1 MKAKRL
7 LSLLLAV
14 AMMLSLLPTTVFAVE
29 GDTEPADEYNYVFN
43 SPAHNIQSD
52 QRSLNSG
59 YHTIDTTVTSVSSGR
74 WGFYGVKTATNY
86 STNNTNTHWSS
97 NIGTNPPAEG
107 VSILA
112 FELEVPDGG
121 VFTPTFNHE
130 ANANASKVDLYLVK
144 APATNTGAAAALE
157 LAKADENAYLGQVD
171 CFEGSSAEF
180 DNVELESGNYIFLIV
195 PNSANENWTALDGKY
210 NYLKINSLNLKREKV
225 YTPVKHTFS
234 FQSPVYDPN
243 TVVIPRATLATYK
256 MANII
261 GATSDKWEFA
271 GSRYLTDVRLGA
283 EAYAGQYKGLYWHS
297 YTVRATSSVACMN
310 VALDVKAAGKYIPKL
325 TYYGFPSSSKVDIYL
340 IPQSVCGVLPSESA
354 DLTGNGTSASSLA
367 AISGLSAENKA
378 KYYLGQYDM
387 YNETRLTKDTITF
400 DEMLLDTEE
409 TYYLLLHSVGLND
422 NHTPMASGSNTY
434 IEHAITA
441 LDLEPV
447 IEEVEP
453 EEQEFVF
460 QSKVYDPATTI
471 IGRAALGG
479 YKMDN
484 IIAGSSDKWELAETE
499 YLTDTRLGAEGYA
512 GRQYKGL
519 FWQAYT
525 VRATS
530 QVMVETVA
538 LDIKA
543 PGTYKTDLT
552 YYGLK
557 DSTINDIYLI
567 PKSVAGELTG
577 ANSLTGNGTANSRTL
592 VNGLTEDQK
601 EKYYLGQYD
610 FWSSEDSKKTTISLN
625 NFVVETAEPHYL
637 IFRTVGFNENAE
649 PFAASGNEYA
659 ENVITSLKLTPV
671 IEGEEPVV
679 PNNQKYVFS
688 REAIKKTAD
697 QAMPGYYVTYDEV
710 DTTLSDKWAQPGQR
724 SLHGGYYLSNG
735 FWARATHGDSVIPNN
750 GTTWTISVDKAGT
763 YDATVTYAKYRS
775 GGVTN
780 VYILNGED
788 VTSYKGDIKSML
800 QAFQPN
806 GSFDGYDKTQTVLG
820 FTAGTYTLTLKD
832 IELREGDNTVIF
844 AIKGYDSTMAETSA
858 YYLIQS
864 LELNEQV
871 EGGTTPPPAPT
882 DELSKITVSANATT
896 VELGKTATL
905 TTKGTYTLSGEK
917 EITSGVTY
925 TSDSSAVTISGNT
938 VTAVAE
944 GTAKITATYE
954 GKTSDITIT
963 VVDNSPAIAT
973 NTYEYKMTFD
983 VLNSENMHVTGTN
996 YATADVLR
1004 NAHGGALYNKT
1015 KMNTKAQ
1022 FALDKNG
1029 NACEPYDVFKRSETA
1044 DWGWASSYINTLA
1057 ITKNHNAL
1065 FGEFQVSRYGNTS
1078 SGFYVLLKLN
1088 VPEGGKYTLS
1098 FDGNRKDGACAPGI
1112 YFKED
1117 DGSALSADKNKD
1129 YSKFVG
1135 GLVGYANFAD
1145 TSKTGYV
1152 NVGTVEVKKG
1162 GGDYYLAIFP
1172 TSESKIKS
1180 PTSASSQQFELRGI
1194 KLTPFVEGDDAN
1206 ELKSI
1211 DATIPEYELEIGVSA
1226 DISVI
1231 ADYSRTGKEMM
1242 TSGVTFTSDK
1252 PDVVSVEGTKIT
1264 TKASGTATITATVD
1278 GKNVA
1283 DTFVVEVLAPDP
1295 GNAGVIRE
1303 YRTTWTALQLD
1314 KLPVTSDSGLYSS
1327 GTYTRSGGLLMNYNL
1342 ANRHAT
1348 STLNANAETVP
1359 EWRLMDFSLTDPWD
1373 MAYQKSPGGVRI
1385 QKASDDLYLNYEV
1398 AGYGST
1404 SGTILVLRVEV
1415 PHKGIYNL
1423 ALDSNNT
1430 ATGIN
1435 PAVYFFR
1442 DDGTLKSAA
1451 DVLSHITKNETPVGY
1466 YSFSDTTQKGYKK
1479 LAQVEAPRQG
1489 EYFIVFYGDSKS
1501 KELNPTVSTSSG
1513 KNYQQLYLKGIR
1525 LSAPAGALAKVNM
1538 SIESL
1543 RTEADPMALFTN
1555 KQISYSLSDELD
1567 VPIDEIDE
1575 NKLTVTYESSNED
1588 VATVSET
1595 GLISS
1600 LSNGTTEI
1608 RVKVTYDGASAEAKW
1623 NLTVAPAS
1631 RNIAEHLNP
1640 HFDTDEWIWMGA
1652 DNMVNPPAEP
1662 KFARSYIATEENGNR
1677 AMKFELNPEV
1687 GAAGITIFFKND
1699 GHRLVVKPGE
1709 LYQMTFKFKTDYVV
1723 PNGASDFNMYF
1734 DIYTYNNATGTASS
1748 SIAFGSNRSTDFVT
1762 HAQFKEAQNGW
1773 TEVVIPLGAPTE
1785 YPGDVIYIT
1794 PRLVMRPTTAD
1805 SGKLGYSGSF
1815 WIDDIDVREVGYA
1828 GVEITTTGSA
1838 AAGQTLQVQ
1847 AKPYTT
1853 LGHYISL
1860 GGGWGTDQAKL
1871 SSSDINVIK
1880 DFTNLALGNNGLG
1893 TNWLNATASMG
1904 GKNGTTEVTAAIEVN
1919 GIVREGKREIT
1930 TSGHA
1935 MKLLYAEASVEPK
1948 TIEAGA
1954 TGTISHTA
1962 YMSDGSVADM
1972 TSGIITYKSL
1982 TPDVVEVDAEGNVTA
1997 KRAGI
2002 GRIQANFLLGDAG
2015 AAAVAEIRVTDSSKI
2030 VSASLAECGSVG
2042 YLRDE
2047 QLIITGMMESGYAAD
2062 IGAADIE
2069 WVVESDPVGGVSI
2082 DENNLIFGEI
2092 FGAIATVYA
2101 KVTLNGATVETNKI
2115 EIEVTETDLRDFI
2128 IRFNEAH
2135 PTKPKNVTLEEHG
2148 WEIDMEQSHSSA
2160 VTGGFTTEG
2169 YTINTNAEGRSL
2181 VIKVD
2186 VPYEGAYQ
2194 IVLRGYYNNYNALD
2208 GDIYCDG
2215 NYIGTYEYW
2224 ASGRNAT
2231 AEPKNLRSLYLTA
2244 GVHEFRFVAGAS
2256 GGRNYHQ
2263 MIYEL
2268 RFKALK
2274 ALPGIADITTA
2285 KSEYALIV
2293 GDEASLEAT
2302 LLTTDGYKYNWQ
2314 QTYAQEADPF
2324 ASISY
2329 ESADKNVATV
2339 DENGVIKAIAAGE
2352 TTIRLTAVSG
2362 NDTLTKE
2369 IPVTVDGSDINVA
2382 TLDTDRR
2389 TFYVTEQIKLGVHA
2403 TLASGAILDPSKM
2416 TVTWKSS
2423 DDGVVSFDE
2432 DGVMT
2437 ANAIGN
2443 ATITATIA
2451 YFNEP
2456 PFEAT
2461 AEITVEPDGFAAV
2474 EITAD
2479 SFTISPNGKT
2489 AQLTAVAKTGLGK
2502 DVDMTGATV
2511 EWASSD
2517 EAVATVDAS
2526 GVVTSGNEGS
2536 AEITAT
2542 VTIGEDTVEGVA
2554 NLSVRAGKVGRTY
2567 YTDEMVAAAQ
2577 ENTQKYG
2584 WAVSLRKSAVKR
2596 ADKYLDKMDFLYEM
2610 IPGEGLPRTS
2620 AIGYRND
2627 PQQWYCRYCGEY
2639 LYDTNGHYPYIVDV
2653 MNDPWKVQCPSCKRR
2668 FPSNDF
2674 ASLYE
2679 LGRDEHGIYNIKLA
2693 EERNAKLVEETN
2705 GEVDYMK
2712 NVLYPEIGGENHPS
2726 TIVLSEGED
2735 PTRWGVDTG
2744 MGYTPGRTYSNG
2756 VKEVHTYIG
2765 YIMHCGI
2772 WYDAVGSGSPGL
2784 INRAINDLA
2793 EAYMYTGDIKYGRI
2807 GAVLVDRIAD
2817 VYPGYDLRPYLTRFA
2832 NSDGGAVRGKIIGS
2846 IWETY
2851 LGQDFIA
2858 AYDAFFPAYDD
2869 PEVVKYLSQKAKK
2882 FNLENDKSTP
2892 EKIRRNCEDG
2902 ILRETYDAV
2911 SSAMSMG
2918 NTGMHQNSCAMA
2930 AVVLDTHPDTDKM
2943 IDWVFAYSKS
2953 DSTSYNT
2960 GGGVNQSLVN
2970 SVGRDGQGSESAFGY
2985 NRMWVTQ
2992 LTEVANTL
3000 ARYPEYN
3007 GMSLYEHP
3015 KYVGMIQSYP
3025 YVTLVRR
3032 GVPAVGDGGSAA
3044 GYPILPDNDSVMID
3058 SFKYM
3063 RDIDYDIAVEIAQHM
3078 YFVKGSNLGN
3088 LHYDVF
3094 TKNPESLKSEVENII
3109 KEYGEWNYDK
3119 SSMLSDYGL
3128 AILRSGTLHK
3138 ATGTSVFRDTQR
3150 DFWLYFGGATSHNN
3164 HDQLSLG
3171 IEAFGIGMTTDLGYP
3186 EATGHDPNR
3195 AQWMNPTISHNAV
3208 VVNETSQTRSA
3219 FSHVPLHYDAKDT
3232 RVKVLDVDGT
3242 PSYTVTDEYRR
3253 TIVMVDYDSDVSY
3266 GIDFFKVLGGDDHLY
3281 SFHANSHTQPT
3292 SSLEFEQ
3299 QVGGTYAGANVP
3311 FGNDP
3316 WTNVGNNYTL
3326 LKYPV
3331 GYTWLF
3337 DIHRADNPGVS
3348 DFWIDYKIDDFR
3360 KLSRNTNMDI
3370 HLRMTMVNDF
3380 IVDEVTLA
3388 NGMPPRTPANLA
3400 AMNHLEYMLVRRKGK
3415 DLDTLFTT
3423 VIEPYNKERYI
3434 ESIES
3439 VPVTVKDGTPSKFD
3453 SAKAVKVKLVDGR
3466 TDYVVY
3472 TQNNSVTY
3480 TIDNLFDFRG
3490 FVGVWTINEN
3500 GDNIYT
3506 YVNDGEMI
3514 GNETEKVEGLDAALE
3529 GRVIDFQHEL
3539 SFDNWI
3545 DVEFDRDV
3553 TEEEVAD
3560 LADRMFVQDRDRLG
3574 NSSFV
3579 IYGATKTGANTAR
3592 LDLAGIT
3599 TIDRYVDAEHEDL
3612 GYVYDV
3618 EIGAHFTIPMSYEDN
3633 QAPIFDELPDNL
3645 STSANSTINVKI
3657 NAEAQ
3662 DSDAGVVYSVRQ
3674 LPRGASFDAETA
3686 TVTWKPTPNQT
3697 GEGLF
3702 AIDATD
3708 ENGRTSTI
3716 YFTVTVYGATTGAG
3730 SQTPTTP
3737 STPSDPSTPSTPS
3750 TPGTSGGGGGGG
3762 GGAAPAPSTPSDDK
3776 TDVGTDLP
3784 GGPSNDDGT
3793 TSGDDAK
3800 VRFVD
3805 LGAHTWAADSINA
3818 LADEGIIKGTSEN
3831 TFSPAANITRADFA
3845 LLLVRAFKLTSEN
3858 TENFA
3863 DVAASDYFAAELAI
3877 ARNTGIV
3884 NGIGD
3889 NKFAPRNTITR
3900 QDMMTIVYRALTAL
3914 EVELETGDVEY
3925 PDFDSVAEYAKDS
3938 VKALIA
3944 SGLVNGKSG
3953 KIAPTDYTT
3962 RAEVAVLIKRI
3973 LVYTQR

>member
-43 SPAHNIQSD
+43 SPAHNAD
-52 QRSLNSG
+52 DTNRGLNSG
-59 YHTIDTTVTSVSSGR
+59 IHTIENTVTSVSSGR
-74 WGFYGVKTATNY
+74 WGFYGIKTGTGY
-86 STNNTNTHWSS
+86 STTDKYIQWSS
-97 NIGTNPPAEG
+97 NIGTTPPTEG
-107 VSILA
+107 GSVLVL
-112 FELEVPDGG
+112 ELEVPDGG
-121 VFTPTFNHE
+121 VFKPTYNYTRGD
-130 ANANASKVDLYLVK
+130 NASKVDLYLVK
-144 APATNTGAAAALE
+144 APETATGAAGALE
-157 LAKADENAYLGQVD
+157 LAKADENAYLGQID
-171 CFEGSSAEF
+171 CYEGASAEF
-180 DNVELESGNYIFLIV
+180 DNVELESGNYLLVIA
-195 PNSANENWTALDGKY
+195 PNGANENWTALQDKY
-210 NYLKINSLNLKREKV
+210 NYLYVDSFNLKREKV

-422 NHTPMASGSNTY
+422 NHTPMTSGSSTY

-441 LDLEPV
+441 LDLEPI
-447 IEEVEP
+447 IENEKAV
-453 EEQEFVF
+453 EQEYV
-460 QSKVYDPATTI
+460 TTI
-471 IGRAALGG
+471 ASLSSKLPSVSSSAATEIGIQNGSTLRNWTLADWRTTAEDSEGG
-479 YKMDN
+479 TYNTLDTSK
-484 IIAGSSDKWELAETE
+484 
-499 YLTDTRLGAEGYA
+499 TDPYAIDIGTTKPTRIYGIYMQAKGLQANFQEGYHNNRTGSNRPYLALRLDVEA
-512 GRQYKGL
+512 GGKY
-519 FWQAYT
+519 
-525 VRATS
+525 
-530 QVMVETVA
+530 A
-538 LDIKA
+538 LQM
-543 PGTYKTDLT
+543 
-552 YYGLK
+552 
-557 DSTINDIYLI
+557 
-567 PKSVAGELTG
+567 KSD
-577 ANSLTGNGTANSRTL
+577 NRITGNGSFDVHFVEAQDGAMDTAMADSVLGTTTPRTADGYYDFSP
-592 VNGLTEDQK
+592 NGGENG
-601 EKYYLGQYD
+601 KYYGVKT
-610 FWSSEDSKKTTISLN
+610 SAGEDLVVDVKSGGGEYWVVFYWNQNAIDRIPFTDDAKTEYHAIWL
-625 NFVVETAEPHYL
+625 
-637 IFRTVGFNENAE
+637 
-649 PFAASGNEYA
+649 SG
-659 ENVITSLKLTPV
+659 IKLTPV
-671 IEGEEPVV
+671 EEGEEEP
-679 PNNQKYVFS
+679 
-688 REAIKKTAD
+688 E
-697 QAMPGYYVTYDEV
+697 
-710 DTTLSDKWAQPGQR
+710 
-724 SLHGGYYLSNG
+724 
-735 FWARATHGDSVIPNN
+735 
-750 GTTWTISVDKAGT
+750 
-763 YDATVTYAKYRS
+763 
-775 GGVTN
+775 
-780 VYILNGED
+780 
-788 VTSYKGDIKSML
+788 
-800 QAFQPN
+800 
-806 GSFDGYDKTQTVLG
+806 
-820 FTAGTYTLTLKD
+820 
-832 IELREGDNTVIF
+832 
-844 AIKGYDSTMAETSA
+844 
-858 YYLIQS
+858 
-864 LELNEQV
+864 
-871 EGGTTPPPAPT
+871 PPAPT

-905 TTKGTYTLSGEK
+905 TTKGTYTVSGEK

-925 TSDSSAVTISGNT
+925 TSDSNAVTISGNT

-944 GTAKITATYE
+944 GTAKITAAYE

-963 VVDNSPAIAT
+963 VVDNSPAVAT

-983 VLNSENMHVTGTN
+983 VLNSENMHITGTN

-1022 FALDKNG
+1022 FAIGKDG

-1065 FGEFQVSRYGNTS
+1065 LGEFQVSRYGNTS

-1264 TKASGTATITATVD
+1264 TKSSGTATITATVD
-1278 GKNVA
+1278 GTNFT

-1359 EWRLMDFSLTDPWD
+1359 EWRLMDFSLTAPWD
-1373 MAYQKSPGGVRI
+1373 MAYQYSPGGVRI
-1385 QKASDDLYLNYEV
+1385 QKASNDLFLNYPV
-1398 AGYGST
+1398 SNYGS
-1404 SGTILVLRVEV
+1404 SSSTILALRVEV
-1415 PHKGIYNL
+1415 PNKGTYNL
-1423 ALDSNNT
+1423 AFDSNNV
-1430 ATGIN
+1430 AHGIN

-1451 DVLSHITKNETPVGY
+1451 AIREYIKTQTPVGY

-1489 EYFIVFYGDSKS
+1489 EYFIVFVGDAKS
-1501 KELNPTVSTSSG
+1501 KELNPTNTG
-1513 KNYQQLYLKGIR
+1513 GYQHLYLKGIR

-1555 KQISYSLSDELD
+1555 KQISYSLADELD

-1608 RVKVTYDGASAEAKW
+1608 KVKVTYDGASAEAKW

-1652 DNMVNPPAEP
+1652 DNMVNPPAVP

-1805 SGKLGYSGSF
+1805 SGKLGYGGSF

-1828 GVEITTTGSA
+1828 GVEIATTGSA

-2062 IGAADIE
+2062 IDAADIE

-2369 IPVTVDGSDINVA
+2369 IHVTVDGSDINVA

-2712 NVLYPEIGGENHPS
+2712 NVLYPEIGSENHPS

-2772 WYDAVGSGSPGL
+2772 WYDSVGSGSPGL

-2793 EAYMYTGDIKYGRI
+2793 EAYMYTGDIKYGRV

-3078 YFVKGSNLGN
+3078 YFVKGSDLGN

-3094 TKNPESLKSEVENII
+3094 TKNPESLKSEVEDII

-3439 VPVTVKDGTPSKFD
+3439 VPVTVKDGTPGKSD

-3529 GRVIDFQHEL
+3529 GRVIDFQQEL

-3737 STPSDPSTPSTPS
+3737 STPSEPSTPSTPS

-3800 VRFVD
+3800 MRFVD

-3863 DVAASDYFAAELAI
+3863 DVAASDYFAPELAI

-3889 NKFAPRNTITR
+3889 NKYAPRNTITR
-3900 QDMMTIVYRALTAL
+3900 QDMMTIVYRALNSLPL
-3914 EVELETGDVEY
+3914 EGKVAPEATDEVSY
-3925 PDFDSVAEYAKDS
+3925 PDFASVAEYAKDA

-3973 LVYTQR
+3973 LDYIAK